1 MVTLKEW
8 YTVDEAAEYLGV
20 SRRTIYKLSKEG
32 RLRTHIL
39 SRERI
44 RRFRKED
51 LDKAPQLLESG
62 AEQREIE
69 ALTALSAAGDPLLA
83 DLWSNEKDAAYDT
96 V

>member
-8 YTVDEAAEYLGV
+8 YTVDEAAKYLGV

-51 LDKAPQLLESG
+51 LDKVPQPLESG

-83 DLWSNEKDAAYDT
+83 ELWSNEKDAAYDT
-96 V
+96 I

>member
-8 YTVDEAAEYLGV
+8 YTVDEAAKYLGV

-39 SRERI
+39 GKERT

-51 LDKAPQLLESG
+51 LDKVPQPLESG
-62 AEQREIE
+62 AEQREIQ

-83 DLWSNEKDAAYDT
+83 ELWSNEKDAAYDA